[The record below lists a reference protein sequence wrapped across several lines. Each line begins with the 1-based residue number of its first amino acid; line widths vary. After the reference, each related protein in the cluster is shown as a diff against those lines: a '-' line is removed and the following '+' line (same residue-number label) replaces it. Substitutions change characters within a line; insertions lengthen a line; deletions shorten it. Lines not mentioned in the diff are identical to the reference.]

1 MYKVGIGYDVH
12 QLKAG
17 ESLILGGVD
26 IEFDKGIDGHSDGDV
41 LVHAIIDSI
50 LGASSNG
57 DLGKYFPSSDPK
69 WKDCSSLKMLN
80 IIYKDLIQGNY
91 KIEHIDAVVILQQP
105 NVSRYIDEM
114 KSNIL
119 DTLNA
124 IDFTISIKA
133 TTTDRLGFIGEG
145 KGIACQA
152 ITTLI
157 ENR

>member
-41 LVHAIIDSI
+41 LIHSVIDSN

-69 WKDCSSLKMLN
+69 W
-80 IIYKDLIQGNY
+80 
-91 KIEHIDAVVILQQP
+91 
-105 NVSRYIDEM
+105 
-114 KSNIL
+114 
-119 DTLNA
+119 
-124 IDFTISIKA
+124 
-133 TTTDRLGFIGEG
+133 
-145 KGIACQA
+145 
-152 ITTLI
+152 
-157 ENR
+157 